1 MDRSKPLAL
10 AALLVALALPSAA
23 LAQSAGDDQYLDPL
37 AGLIGSG
44 GSGSSDKGSGSSGS
58 SGNSG
63 NSGGSSTAAPTP
75 VTSEPQAAAPVVK
88 KSKPEAKKKPASAVD
103 PAIDIASLNGIG
115 QMVAIP
121 VKHVSRV
128 LGGIADERS

>member
-1 MDRSKPLAL
+1 MMDRSKPLAL

-37 AGLIGSG
+37 AGLTGSG
-44 GSGSSDKGSGSSGS
+44 GSGSSDKGSGSSG
-58 SGNSG
+58 

-75 VTSEPQAAAPVVK
+75 VTGEPQAAAPVIK
-88 KSKPEAKKKPASAVD
+88 KSTPEANKEPMPAVD
-103 PAIDIASLNGIG
+103 PAIDIPSLHGIG
-115 QMVAIP
+115 QMVAVP

>member
-1 MDRSKPLAL
+1 MMDRSKPLAL
-10 AALLVALALPSAA
+10 AALLAALTLPSAA
-23 LAQSAGDDQYLDPL
+23 LAQSAGDNQYVDPL
-37 AGLIGSG
+37 AGLTGSG
-44 GSGSSDKGSGSSGS
+44 GSGSSD
-58 SGNSG
+58 

-88 KSKPEAKKKPASAVD
+88 KSEPEAKKKPVPAID
-103 PAIDIASLNGIG
+103 PAIDLASLNGIG
-115 QMVAIP
+115 QMVAVP

>member
-1 MDRSKPLAL
+1 MMDRSKSLAL
-10 AALLVALALPSAA
+10 AALLVALTLPSVA
-23 LAQSAGDDQYLDPL
+23 LAQSAGDDQYVDPL
-37 AGLIGSG
+37 AGQTGSG

-58 SGNSG
+58 S
-63 NSGGSSTAAPTP
+63 TAAPTP
-75 VTSEPQAAAPVVK
+75 GTAEPQAAAPVVK
-88 KSKPEAKKKPASAVD
+88 ESKPKAKKEPVPAVD
-103 PAIDIASLNGIG
+103 PAIDLASLNGIG

>member
-1 MDRSKPLAL
+1 MMDRSKPLAL
-10 AALLVALALPSAA
+10 AALLAALALPSAA

-63 NSGGSSTAAPTP
+63 GSPTAAPTP
-75 VTSEPQAAAPVVK
+75 VTTEPQAAAPVIK
-88 KSKPEAKKKPASAVD
+88 KSTPEANKEPMPAVD
-103 PAIDIASLNGIG
+103 PAIDIPSLHGIG
-115 QMVAIP
+115 QMVAVP

>member
-1 MDRSKPLAL
+1 MMDRSKPLAL

-37 AGLIGSG
+37 AGLTGSG
-44 GSGSSDKGSGSSGS
+44 GSGSSDKGSGS
-58 SGNSG
+58 SG

-75 VTSEPQAAAPVVK
+75 VTSEPQAAAPVIK
-88 KSKPEAKKKPASAVD
+88 ESTPEAKKEPVPAVD
-103 PAIDIASLNGIG
+103 PAIDIPSLHGIG
-115 QMVAIP
+115 QMVAVP

>member
-1 MDRSKPLAL
+1 MMDRSKPLAL

-37 AGLIGSG
+37 AGLTGSG
-44 GSGSSDKGSGSSGS
+44 GSGSSDKGSGSSG
-58 SGNSG
+58 
-63 NSGGSSTAAPTP
+63 NSGGSSPAAPTP
-75 VTSEPQAAAPVVK
+75 GTAEPQAAAPVVK
-88 KSKPEAKKKPASAVD
+88 ESKPKAKKKPAPAVD
-103 PAIDIASLNGIG
+103 PVFDIPSLNGIG
-115 QMVAIP
+115 QMVAVP

>member
-1 MDRSKPLAL
+1 MMDRSKPLAL
-10 AALLVALALPSAA
+10 AALLVALTLPSAA

-37 AGLIGSG
+37 AGLTGSG
-44 GSGSSDKGSGSSGS
+44 GSGSSDKGSGSSD
-58 SGNSG
+58 

-75 VTSEPQAAAPVVK
+75 VTAEPQAAAPVVK
-88 KSKPEAKKKPASAVD
+88 ESKPQANKKPAPAVD

>member
-10 AALLVALALPSAA
+10 GALLVALAVPSAA
-23 LAQSAGDDQYLDPL
+23 LAQSAGDDQYVDPL
-37 AGLIGSG
+37 AGLNGSG
-44 GSGSSDKGSGSSGS
+44 GSESSDKGSGSSGS

-63 NSGGSSTAAPTP
+63 GSSTAAPTP
-75 VTSEPQAAAPVVK
+75 GTTEPQAAAPVVK
-88 KSKPEAKKKPASAVD
+88 KSKPKAKKKPAPAVD
-103 PAIDIASLNGIG
+103 PGFDIPSLNGIG

>member
-1 MDRSKPLAL
+1 MMDRSKLLAL
-10 AALLVALALPSAA
+10 AALLVALTLPSAA

-37 AGLIGSG
+37 AGLTGSG

-58 SGNSG
+58 SGNSE
-63 NSGGSSTAAPTP
+63 GSSTAAPTP

-88 KSKPEAKKKPASAVD
+88 KSEPQAKKKPVPAVD
-103 PAIDIASLNGIG
+103 PAIDLASLNGIG
-115 QMVAIP
+115 QMVAVP

>member
-1 MDRSKPLAL
+1 MMDRSKSLAL
-10 AALLVALALPSAA
+10 AVLLVALTLPSAA
-23 LAQSAGDDQYLDPL
+23 LAQSAGDNQYVDPL
-37 AGLIGSG
+37 AGQTGSG

-63 NSGGSSTAAPTP
+63 GSSTAAPTP
-75 VTSEPQAAAPVVK
+75 VTTEPQAAAPVVK
-88 KSKPEAKKKPASAVD
+88 KSAPEAKKKPVPAVD
-103 PAIDIASLNGIG
+103 PAIDIPSLHGIG
-115 QMVAIP
+115 QMVAVP